1 MIISKSL
8 SKFKNISHGFF
19 GRKGGFSKGI
29 YKSLNCGPG
38 SLDKKKYVKKN
49 IVKVIDNQITLP
61 PHSFSLFR
69 LIV

>member
-49 IVKVIDNQITLP
+49 IIKVCDKIKCGKKKTDFIKSIT
-61 PHSFSLFR
+61 
-69 LIV
+69 